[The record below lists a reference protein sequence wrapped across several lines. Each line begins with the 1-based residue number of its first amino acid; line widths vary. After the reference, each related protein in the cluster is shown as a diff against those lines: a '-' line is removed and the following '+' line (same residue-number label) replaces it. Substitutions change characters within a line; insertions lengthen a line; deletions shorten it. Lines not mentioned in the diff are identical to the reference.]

1 MTPEQERETLRQ
13 MVFGSLALE
22 LPPRAF
28 EILLDLWVRLDRDY
42 QEGKAA

>member
-13 MVFGSLALE
+13 MIFGSLAIE

-28 EILLDLWVRLDRDY
+28 EIMLELWVKLDRDY